1 MAGSSG
7 NASLVAFTRCL
18 GGVSMDHGV
27 RILAVSPG
35 PVDTGR
41 LETML
46 KKRATLP
53 EWGGQEDKW
62 QVWGLMHVDMY
73 WCWSF
78 FLCV

>member
-1 MAGSSG
+1 
-7 NASLVAFTRCL
+7 
-18 GGVSMDHGV
+18 MDHGV

-46 KKRATLP
+46 KKRAGLA

-62 QVWGLMHVDMY
+62 QVRRG
-73 WCWSF
+73 
-78 FLCV
+78 

>member
-1 MAGSSG
+1 LWRENIVARKYCGAKIIRCDVVYGGSID
-7 NASLVAFTRCL
+7 AAFHNFDL
-18 GGVSMDHGV
+18 

-53 EWGGQEDKW
+53 EWGGQESAW
-62 QVWGLMHVDMY
+62 QV
-73 WCWSF
+73 
-78 FLCV
+78 

>member
-1 MAGSSG
+1 
-7 NASLVAFTRCL
+7 
-18 GGVSMDHGV
+18 MDHGV

-53 EWGGQEDKW
+53 EWGGQESAW
-62 QVWGLMHVDMY
+62 QVV
-73 WCWSF
+73 WCWWWWWWW
-78 FLCV
+78 LWW